1 MDADIQEQL
10 ISTIMKTFAYT
21 KEQANYLFIQLMNC
35 VKNKELISI
44 YRLGDEDNQ
53 EIDLAILTAS
63 LKVID
68 LNLSK
73 QFDTIM
79 SWNRPDIAKKYILL
93 QGSENEV
100 IFQTFCRFKKKLLN
114 LKLFIIIET
123 NFRRKNVRCI
133 VSR

>member
-1 MDADIQEQL
+1 MDADIQEQF
-10 ISTIMKTFAYT
+10 ISTIIKTFAYT
-21 KEQANYLFIQLMNC
+21 QEQANYLFIQLMNC

-73 QFDTIM
+73 QFDETEQELNNDQQIDPSHAFKYM
-79 SWNRPDIAKKYILL
+79 THPVFKENLEKEIVGSKK
-93 QGSENEV
+93 N
-100 IFQTFCRFKKKLLN
+100 
-114 LKLFIIIET
+114 
-123 NFRRKNVRCI
+123 
-133 VSR
+133 

>member
-100 IFQTFCRFKKKLLN
+100 IFQTFCRFKKN
-114 LKLFIIIET
+114 H
-123 NFRRKNVRCI
+123 
-133 VSR
+133 